1 MDETPDP
8 LVSEILRQNGL
19 EGPAFDVAAI
29 ADGLAGW
36 REAARELDRLLD
48 GRAAADV
55 TAFDPEW
62 R

>member
-1 MDETPDP
+1 MDEVSDP
-8 LVSEILRQNGL
+8 GVAEVLRQNGL

-29 ADGLAGW
+29 AEALAGW
-36 REAARELDRLLD
+36 REASRELDRLLD